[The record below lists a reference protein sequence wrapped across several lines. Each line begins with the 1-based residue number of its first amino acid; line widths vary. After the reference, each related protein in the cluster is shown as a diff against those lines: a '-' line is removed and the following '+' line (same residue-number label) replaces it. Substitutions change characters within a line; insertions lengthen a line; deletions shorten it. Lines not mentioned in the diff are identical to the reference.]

1 MTDVSRGHGCRPFT
15 SCIGVFRHPRAVLV
29 SRSLRSRELPAPAE
43 SLAACAL
50 DEVLSH
56 PVAVSGRVSLQ
67 LHRRCLYCRRVIT
80 PRFLWLLLP
89 LLLAACSP
97 QSLLVKGVAD
107 ELAGQAQADEDD
119 LLLARDASAFYL
131 KLSESV
137 LKQTPG
143 HGPLAVAVASGFT
156 QYAYAFVAFEA
167 DRIETRDAKAA
178 QRLRSRAAQLYWRGQ
193 RHAMAALE
201 VQQPGFSKALA
212 AGQARLQPDQVALAY
227 WAAASWGAAI
237 SLSKDRPDAV
247 ADLPLALR
255 LAQQAWQ
262 LEPTYGAGDL
272 SALMGN
278 FEAARPGGS
287 TASAQRFFDLAQQ
300 QGQGRNAGVL
310 VAQAEAVA
318 AAAGDRATFE
328 RLLRDALAAADGRKD
343 LANAVMRERAL
354 WLLQTADDRF

>member
-1 MTDVSRGHGCRPFT
+1 MLYFRICGLSWMPTRCYGRFACPMRIMGCVCFEQTLSQPVVVS
-15 SCIGVFRHPRAVLV
+15 SV
-29 SRSLRSRELPAPAE
+29 
-43 SLAACAL
+43 
-50 DEVLSH
+50 
-56 PVAVSGRVSLQ
+56 VSLQ
-67 LHRRCLYCRRVIT
+67 LHGRCLYSSRVMA
-80 PRFLWLLLP
+80 PRLLWLLLLFMLP
-89 LLLAACSP
+89 ACSP

-119 LLLARDASAFYL
+119 LMLARDASAFYL

-137 LKQTPG
+137 LKKNPG

-167 DRIETRDAKAA
+167 DRIETSDVKAA

-201 VQQPGFSKALA
+201 TQQPGFAKALA

-247 ADLPLALR
+247 ADFPLALR
-255 LAQQAWQ
+255 LGQLAWQ
-262 LEPTYGAGDL
+262 LEPSHCAGDL

-287 TASAQRFFDLAQQ
+287 AASAQRYFALAQQ

-318 AAAGDRATFE
+318 AQGGDRATFE
-328 RLLRDALAAADGRKD
+328 RLLREALAAADGRKD